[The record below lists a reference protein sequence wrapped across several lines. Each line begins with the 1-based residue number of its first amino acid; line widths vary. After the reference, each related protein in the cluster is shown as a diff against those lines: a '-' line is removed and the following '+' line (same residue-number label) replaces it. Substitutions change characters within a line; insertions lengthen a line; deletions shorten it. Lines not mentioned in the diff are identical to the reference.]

1 MQGLFLSEKRATRN
15 DPFKDFKQ
23 LYEERNFIQSSGL
36 EGAGKAFWKRSWKA
50 HGSIPLSHMLGWWGN
65 LSTAGVTTKSLYH
78 ISECSQEERISC
90 VCTRTALLFQ
100 GKGLSTVYLKK
111 TISCLKSADSLLPDH
126 SLEYNI

>member
-1 MQGLFLSEKRATRN
+1 MTLLKTSDNFMKKEISSSHLGLK
-15 DPFKDFKQ
+15 
-23 LYEERNFIQSSGL
+23 GL
-36 EGAGKAFWKRSWKA
+36 ARLFGRGAGRRMDRY
-50 HGSIPLSHMLGWWGN
+50 LSPIRWGN

-78 ISECSQEERISC
+78 ICEFSQGEKISC
-90 VCTRTALLFQ
+90 AFTRTVLLFQ